1 MFNGVPLAT
10 TPFGAVLPPTRRL
23 CFLAAW
29 RKSKA
34 PTSRSNREAGRR
46 RLVIAGNVPPEHR
59 GWFDRTISRM
69 LTANGY
75 PTLAPWT
82 TCRRT
87 SFWRGVAFLMPIL
100 WDEPFGIVMTEAM
113 ACGTPVLGLA
123 RGAVSEVIEH
133 GVTGFVSDD
142 VTGLVEAVSR
152 LGEIDRASCRSRVER
167 LFSDAAVT
175 EAYLAVYRDMVAV
188 RAQGRAVA

>member
-1 MFNGVPLAT
+1 M
-10 TPFGAVLPPTRRL
+10 
-23 CFLAAW
+23 
-29 RKSKA
+29 
-34 PTSRSNREAGRR
+34 
-46 RLVIAGNVPPEHR
+46 PPEHHR
-59 GWFDRTISRM
+59 WFDRNIKPHLDGERVSYLGSVNDVQKNKLLGR
-69 LTANGY
+69 A
-75 PTLAPWT
+75 LAL
-82 TCRRT
+82 
-87 SFWRGVAFLMPIL
+87 LMPIQ
-100 WDEPFGIVMTEAM
+100 WEEPFGIVMTEAM

-123 RGAVSEVIEH
+123 RGAVPEVIEH